1 MAKPSV
7 IEARKAAAMEDLA
20 ARLTAIES
28 HLTGGAIEPGV
39 LMTSEIEPI
48 GPKFNEIKAEVSAI
62 KEDLAVLKAGM
73 TFGEKVDAAL
83 AAIQSKLDAA
93 LARQPKSA
101 AKD

>member
-28 HLTGGAIEPGV
+28 HLTGGSPDGGPSNADV
-39 LMTSEIEPI
+39 L
-48 GPKFNEIKAEVSAI
+48 AR
-62 KEDLAVLKAGM
+62 
-73 TFGEKVDAAL
+73 L
-83 AAIQSKLDAA
+83 AAIESKLDAA